1 MLACAVPGT
10 RYTVPGARSS
20 RLEYVPRVLVSY
32 NTTAA
37 AVRFFFQSRAH
48 PHFPPQFRR
57 RRLQDF
63 VYLSREHTKN
73 LVGRQITFFSGRQVE
88 KRIFANTLKSWRY
101 YQQSAFPFLLLCSRL
116 ACEPKQRKK
125 IKEAHNNNLHN
136 VSPSKETRSLPY
148 DVEDWTYQVCKS
160 GVCGAGLN
168 RNME

>member
-1 MLACAVPGT
+1 MPYQVPGIPYLE
-10 RYTVPGARSS
+10 REARDWSTYH
-20 RLEYVPRVLVSY
+20 EYSY
-32 NTTAA
+32 RIILLLLLY
-37 AVRFFFQSRAH
+37 VFFFQSRAH
-48 PHFPPQFRR
+48 HHFPPQFRR